1 MTDVAALDEAIFST
15 LADDPDLGPLVE
27 MYVSEMPDRMATLL
41 RRFSSGDLSGLATT
55 AHQIKGAAG
64 SHGFDQVTPFAAR
77 LEVVAREKRPEHEVR
92 AALDALVDVCR
103 RLRYR

>member
-1 MTDVAALDEAIFST
+1 MINVAALDEAIYST

-27 MYVSEMPDRMATLL
+27 MYVAEMPDRIATLVS
-41 RRFSSGDLSGLATT
+41 RFSSGDLNGLATT

-77 LEVVAREKRPEHEVR
+77 LEVAARERRPEDEVR
-92 AALDALVDVCR
+92 AALDELVGVCR

>member
-1 MTDVAALDEAIFST
+1 MMNTAASGEAIYST

-27 MYVSEMPDRMATLL
+27 MYVSEMPDRLGTLL
-41 RRFSSGDLSGLATT
+41 RRFSSGDLNGLATT

-64 SHGFDQVTPFAAR
+64 SHGFDQVTPYASR
-77 LEVVAREKRPEHEVR
+77 LEVAAREQRPMHEVG
-92 AALDALVDVCR
+92 AALDALVDLCR

>member
-1 MTDVAALDEAIFST
+1 MIKVAALDEAIYST

-27 MYVSEMPDRMATLL
+27 MYVAEMPDRMTTLAG
-41 RRFSSGDLSGLATT
+41 RFSSGDLNGLATT

-64 SHGFDQVTPFAAR
+64 SHGFGLVTPYAANLEAAAR
-77 LEVVAREKRPEHEVR
+77 QQRPMPEVQ
-92 AALDALVDVCR
+92 AALDALVGICR